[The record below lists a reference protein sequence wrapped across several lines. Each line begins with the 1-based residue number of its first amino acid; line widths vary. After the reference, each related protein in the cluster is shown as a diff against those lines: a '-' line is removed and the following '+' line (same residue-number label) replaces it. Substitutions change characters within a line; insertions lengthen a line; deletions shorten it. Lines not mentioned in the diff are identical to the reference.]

1 MGQAR
6 DLKSVIWVDGI
17 QSTKCML
24 IDGHAKELRIE
35 HGKAGEY
42 LNVHISCNTSMARF
56 TYYGDRKGALLVHV
70 IRHS

>member
-1 MGQAR
+1 
-6 DLKSVIWVDGI
+6 
-17 QSTKCML
+17 ML